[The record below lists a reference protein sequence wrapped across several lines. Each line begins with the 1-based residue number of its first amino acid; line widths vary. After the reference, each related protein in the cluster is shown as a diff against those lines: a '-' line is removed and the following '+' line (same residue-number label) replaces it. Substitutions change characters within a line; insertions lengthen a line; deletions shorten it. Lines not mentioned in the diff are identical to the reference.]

1 MLPYDLGKIP
11 NLPPP
16 ANGPIHTE
24 CKILKHV
31 VESADEAEVRGL
43 LHNGQTFVPLSI
55 TLYELI
61 FPQALIP
68 IKIDKSAAE
77 SIVTS
82 TVRQKNSKEMGMRY
96 YWMKYRLKQK
106 YLFVYWKPRI
116 QNMEDYFT

>member
-1 MLPYDLGKIP
+1 M
-11 NLPPP
+11 
-16 ANGPIHTE
+16 
-24 CKILKHV
+24 
-31 VESADEAEVRGL
+31 VESAAEAEVRGL

-82 TVRQKNSKEMGMRY
+82 TVRQKNSKAMGMRY

-116 QNMEDYFT
+116 QNMEDYFTKHHPPHHRREICATYL